1 MLKMSF
7 FRLKN
12 CFEHGSVFCS
22 VTLLL
27 IIIATDQYTK
37 FFAVKYLSTS
47 GEISFLNNFFK
58 LSLVENHG
66 GFLGIVSSFPENVR
80 FFFLNICVSFL
91 LLSCLVYLFF
101 SKKRTIRYDIPLVFV
116 TGGGLSNLLDRLLRD
131 GGVTDFL
138 SLGIGTFRTGIF
150 NLADIYILIGSFIV
164 GCSLFAGPSR
174 SK

>member
-1 MLKMSF
+1 MKKHF
-7 FRLKN
+7 EKGGVFR
-12 CFEHGSVFCS
+12 S

-37 FFAVKYLSTS
+37 LLAVKYLPTS
-47 GEISFLNNFFK
+47 GEISFWNNFFQM
-58 LSLVENHG
+58 SLVVNHG

-91 LLSCLVYLFF
+91 LISCLFYLFY
-101 SKKRTIRYDIPLVFV
+101 SRKRTIRYDMPLVFV
-116 TGGGLSNLLDRLLRD
+116 TGGGLSNLLDRVLHG

-138 SLGIGTFRTGIF
+138 SLGIGNFRTGIF
-150 NLADIYILIGSFIV
+150 NLADIYILVGSFIV
-164 GCSLFAGPSR
+164 GSYLFCRSSR